1 MGSPIYWQDKK
12 NKHKAYLMGI
22 VPRYNEFPQPQA
34 KGQSKDSFLT
44 RLMPKI
50 QEKKEIEWIKKQGKA
65 ISKCSKPKKC
75 ECGVSDHFYEEKSN
89 NRKAKMHPWQVT
101 VVVNW
106 KGAEK
111 KVPGILICEGVLI
124 SQKHV
129 MTAYHCLEERKN
141 NRHLYV
147 LLAKLH

>member
-12 NKHKAYLMGI
+12 NKNKAYLMGI
-22 VPRYNEFPQPQA
+22 VPRYNDVPQA

-50 QEKKEIEWIKKQGKA
+50 QAKNEITWIKRQGKA
-65 ISKCSKPKKC
+65 ITKCSKPKKC
-75 ECGVSDHFYEEKSN
+75 ECGVSEHFNEEKSN
-89 NRKAKMHPWQVT
+89 NRKGNRHPWQVT

-106 KGAEK
+106 KEVEK

-129 MTAYHCLEERKN
+129 LTAYHCLEERKN
-141 NRHLYV
+141 NRNL
-147 LLAKLH
+147 